1 MSDLKTF
8 VIKGQRIEGELRAA
22 AQKNNLTQSQIRN
35 RVYLLSWTIEAACK
49 TPIGQRPVISIP
61 PASTANPV
69 KHYFLSP
76 TELDEIWKKY
86 GRPGQLIKDY
96 SQTKAPIGLR
106 GSWNG

>member
-1 MSDLKTF
+1 MSDLKPFTL
-8 VIKGQRIEGELRAA
+8 KGQCVDDELLEA
-22 AQKNNLTQSQIRN
+22 AQKNKLTQSQIRS

-49 TPIGQRPVISIP
+49 TPIGQKPVISSS

-69 KHYFLSP
+69 KHYFLSSA
-76 TELDEIWKKY
+76 ELAEVWQKY

-96 SQTKAPIGLR
+96 SQSKAPIGLR